1 MSEAILCNS
10 FVCYYGYKFSSTL
23 EDKSIIPKSSFLF
36 VKVQSVCVSKSKLGS
51 GISFLS
57 QGK

>member
-1 MSEAILCNS
+1 MGEAILCNS

-36 VKVQSVCVSKSKLGS
+36 VKVQPECASESKLKS
-51 GISFLS
+51 DISFLS
-57 QGK
+57 